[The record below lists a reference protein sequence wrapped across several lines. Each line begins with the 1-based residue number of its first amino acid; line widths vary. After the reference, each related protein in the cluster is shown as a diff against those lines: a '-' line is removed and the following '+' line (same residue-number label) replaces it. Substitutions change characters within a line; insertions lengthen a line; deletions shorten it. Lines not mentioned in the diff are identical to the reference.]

1 MKENK
6 KGYAQKWFSMK
17 IQSKKFGLKQKK
29 TRKNGQHNKDLIS
42 LFALFFKASV
52 TNQMLRGDNETHS
65 CRRS

>member
-1 MKENK
+1 MVFNENPEQEIWPK
-6 KGYAQKWFSMK
+6 T
-17 IQSKKFGLKQKK
+17 KK

-52 TNQMLRGDNETHS
+52 TNQMSRGDDETHS